1 MDERWMEEALREAMS
16 ALEEGEVP
24 VGAVVVKDGLVMGRG
39 HNEVEGRGTA
49 TAHAELLAMQ
59 MASERLGD
67 WRLDGCELYVT
78 VEPCH
83 MCLGACY
90 LSRISRVVYGA
101 KQPRSGACG
110 SQGDLREARLF
121 NHDIEVIGSVL
132 EDESLGLLQQFFR
145 RLRSGDGE
153 RRDAR
158 AG

>member
-1 MDERWMEEALREAMS
+1 MDQALREAS
-16 ALEEGEVP
+16 AALEEGEVP
-24 VGAVVVKDGLVMGRG
+24 VGAVVVKDGLIIGRG
-39 HNEVEGRGTA
+39 HNEVERRGTA
-49 TAHAELLAMQ
+49 TAHAELLALGR
-59 MASERLGD
+59 ASRGLGD
-67 WRLDGCELYVT
+67 WRLGGCELYVT

-110 SQGDLREARLF
+110 SQGDFHQARLF
-121 NHDIEVIGSVL
+121 NHDIEVTGEVL
-132 EDESLGLLQQFFR
+132 EDESLGLLQRFFQ
-145 RLRSGDGE
+145 RLRSEDRE